1 MAAALPALALG
12 AGLLVA
18 AWRWLRGAARPGR
31 GGSMRGKTVII
42 TGANSGLG
50 RAAAAELLRMRAR
63 VIMGCRDRARA
74 ERAAREI
81 RAEVGER
88 ADGAGELVVRE
99 LDLAS
104 LRSVRAFCH
113 RVLQEESRLDVLINN
128 AGIFQCPYMKTEDG
142 FEMQF
147 GVNHLG
153 HFLLTNLLLGLL
165 KNSAPSRIVVV
176 SSKLYKYGE
185 INFED
190 LNSEISYNKSFCYS
204 RSKLANILFARELAR
219 RLEGTGVTVN
229 SLHPGI
235 VRTNL
240 GRHVNIPL
248 LAKPLFNLVSWAFFK
263 TPLEG
268 AQTSIYLA
276 SSPDVEGV
284 SGKYFG
290 DCKEEELLPKAM
302 DDLVA
307 RKLWDISE
315 VMVGLLKSFGRIKSG
330 PIASLNGRKGILDTR
345 HRDDC
350 TTGCLS
356 AAKTESWEL
365 RTKAEARGEH

>member
-1 MAAALPALALG
+1 MAATAAAVVVAAALG
-12 AGLLVA
+12 GGLLLLARRLWPA
-18 AWRWLRGAARPGR
+18 AAAGK
-31 GGSMRGKTVII
+31 GSATAAAAAALCRMEGKTVII

-50 RAAAAELLRMRAR
+50 RAAAAELLRRRAR
-63 VIMGCRDRARA
+63 VIMACRDPARA
-74 ERAAREI
+74 EEAAREL
-81 RAEVGER
+81 RAEMGLSSRER
-88 ADGAGELVVRE
+88 GGGRGELVVRQ

-104 LRSVRAFCH
+104 LGSVRRFCQQ
-113 RVLQEESRLDVLINN
+113 VLQEESRLDVLINN

-165 KNSAPSRIVVV
+165 KSSAPSRIVVV

-185 INFED
+185 INFDD
-190 LNSEISYNKSFCYS
+190 LNSELNYNKSFAYS
-204 RSKLANILFARELAR
+204 RSKLANILFTRELAR
-219 RLEGTGVTVN
+219 RLENTGVTVN
-229 SLHPGI
+229 VLHPGI

-240 GRHVNIPL
+240 GRHIHIPL

-276 SSPDVEGV
+276 SSPEVEGI

-290 DCKEEELLPKAM
+290 NCKEEQLLPNAM

-315 VMVGLLKSFGRIKSG
+315 VMVGLLK
-330 PIASLNGRKGILDTR
+330 
-345 HRDDC
+345 
-350 TTGCLS
+350 
-356 AAKTESWEL
+356 
-365 RTKAEARGEH
+365 